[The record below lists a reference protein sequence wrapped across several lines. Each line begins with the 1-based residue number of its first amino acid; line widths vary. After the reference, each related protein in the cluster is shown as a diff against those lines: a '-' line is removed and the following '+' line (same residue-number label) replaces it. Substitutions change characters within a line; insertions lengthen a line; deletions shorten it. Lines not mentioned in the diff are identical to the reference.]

1 MFLLR
6 RGDWQSSVRRG
17 GGYDL
22 LRVCALEEEV
32 FDQKYVPAF
41 ALVSPIMLIESC
53 NQDLFPATEK
63 PKVPKPRPVIKI
75 SSAKVGTSVGTSAAV
90 EEEIVVVDKP
100 TQGLL
105 VGNDKGVRKVKS
117 SSSVG
122 SKSVEVAAYA
132 DHDTGKIAMR
142 ELEVRLKDWSL
153 AGWKIGED
161 IRELRGLLYGP
172 GA

>member
-1 MFLLR
+1 M
-6 RGDWQSSVRRG
+6 
-17 GGYDL
+17 
-22 LRVCALEEEV
+22 
-32 FDQKYVPAF
+32 
-41 ALVSPIMLIESC
+41 
-53 NQDLFPATEK
+53 
-63 PKVPKPRPVIKI
+63 
-75 SSAKVGTSVGTSAAV
+75 
-90 EEEIVVVDKP
+90 VVDKP

-132 DHDTGKIAMR
+132 DHDTGRIAMR

-161 IRELRGLLYGP
+161 IRELRGLLYG
-172 GA
+172 ADA